1 MVICGTGST
10 LNVCAEDFEGN
21 LQCCSQ
27 SDEDALGMTL
37 NTAIRYNVTLGIE
50 LQQLQTRTMN
60 YEALSSKFYTGT
72 D

>member
-1 MVICGTGST
+1 M
-10 LNVCAEDFEGN
+10 CAEDFGGN

-60 YEALSSKFYTGT
+60 YEALSSKF
-72 D
+72 